1 MTVSITCSINI
12 GTTAILVC
20 GRKSVTYACRIYEPW
35 NWVPVLSRWPIQTFR
50 KQGRLFHFFAHHAL
64 LESAIALHTSGRQMS
79 ETKHLLVLD
88 ISYLKAPQ
96 QHTLCEAQH
105 ATVSETCWA
114 SCQHST
120 LSLSLGLSRRGAN
133 DNNLKPLMHAHLC
146 MLEFS

>member
-1 MTVSITCSINI
+1 MPCDSLLYTTVESFDIIASKSCVESTCSGSRANRSWNMTVSITCSINI

-105 ATVSETCWA
+105 ATVSETC
-114 SCQHST
+114 
-120 LSLSLGLSRRGAN
+120 
-133 DNNLKPLMHAHLC
+133 
-146 MLEFS
+146 